1 MSVPRHLDLDPL
13 VRAERVGAASG
24 ELAALVAT
32 PPAGVARRPGSPRRP
47 RLHRQQGGLP
57 ASPAAAGARRTSD
70 DSDRPTGSVRV
81 GRARGRV
88 GVLDRCS
95 RQGCRIACSA
105 IGEPRHIVA
114 HSFGGLVC
122 REAVLSGAPALSLTL
137 LGSGPGALGGTRGA
151 LIDLMRPLLVEG
163 GVPAVWAASE
173 AIEAADPK
181 ATERPPAVREFLRRR
196 FLASPT
202 AALLGMGAELISA
215 PDRVAELRD
224 NGIPTFVRVRVRRTT
239 RGHQPNSATWPIGSA
254 PATRSSTAPGTHPPS
269 TSPRPPPPP
278 SNPSGPPSNVTLPR
292 P

>member
-13 VRAERVGAASG
+13 VRPERVTAASG
-24 ELAALVAT
+24 DLAALVAT
-32 PPAGVARRPGSPRRP
+32 PPERVARRPAVLAVPGY
-47 RLHRQQGGLP
+47 
-57 ASPAAAGARRTSD
+57 
-70 DSDRPTGSVRV
+70 TGSKEDFLHLLPLLA
-81 GRARGRV
+81 RAGHPTTAIDLRGQYESGGPEDV
-88 GVLDRCS
+88 
-95 RQGCRIACSA
+95 SA
-105 IGEPRHIVA
+105 YSIDALGKDVASLLGDGEPRHIVA

-137 LGSGPGALGGTRGA
+137 LSSGPGSLGGTRGA

-173 AIEAADPK
+173 AIEAADPN

-224 NGIPTFVRVRVRRTT
+224 NGIPTFVAYGSEDDAWTPAEQCDMADRLGARHHVFDGA
-239 RGHQPNSATWPIGSA
+239 GHSPAVDVPEATAAALEAFWA
-254 PATRSSTAPGTHPPS
+254 
-269 TSPRPPPPP
+269 
-278 SNPSGPPSNVTLPR
+278 PSNVTLPR